1 MSIRSISATL
11 AVLTALLAAL
21 LPPLARGQ
29 TVMPAIPPN
38 ILASEN
44 LPMVMLTIS
53 KDVTM
58 FGRAYTDYEDLN
70 FDGVVDYTF
79 NPAFSY
85 YGYFDASKCY
95 VYSTTNS
102 RFEPAGN
109 AANESGKL
117 YCNGSTT
124 GQWSG
129 NFLNWST
136 MSRIDVLRKVLYGG
150 YRSTDTSTDA
160 VLELSFVARN
170 SQAIAKY
177 YNGADL
183 DRLTPYNSTTAMAQ
197 GITLCRRPAENT
209 GVSRARSSSRRRPA
223 SPRSPPARRW
233 SG

>member
-1 MSIRSISATL
+1 
-11 AVLTALLAAL
+11 
-21 LPPLARGQ
+21 
-29 TVMPAIPPN
+29 MPAIPPN

-44 LPMVMLTIS
+44 LPMVMLTVS

-58 FGRAYTDYEDLN
+58 FGRAYTDYEDLD

-95 VYSTTNS
+95 SYSTANS
-102 RFEPAGN
+102 RYEPAGN
-109 AANESGKL
+109 AAVESGKL
-117 YCNGSTT
+117 YCNAGATT

-129 NFLNWST
+129 NFLNWAT

-150 YRSTDTSTDA
+150 YRATDSATDS
-160 VLELSFVARN
+160 VLEMSFVPRN

-183 DRLTPYNSTTAMAQ
+183 ARLTPYNSTTAVAQ
-197 GITLCRRPAENT
+197 GITLCRRPVENT
-209 GVSRARSSSRRRPA
+209 GITHTNAFTPQIRVAIGNYIL
-223 SPRSPPARRW
+223 W
-233 SG
+233 NMT